1 MKKVRKKLSIGA
13 RVKRKSHAGGDGDLM
28 EGEVKTVTDA
38 EDAVSIHVDE
48 KTGHRYS
55 CNAATGQSN
64 WLSDDEEEDGAT
76 MEEQGERK
84 QKSMRRISFR
94 KIVDDDEDVFFQN
107 VETGETVWNTCQST
121 KKYKKKIQKK
131 YNKQKTK
138 KWETGNGCLCI

>member
-13 RVKRKSHAGGDGDLM
+13 RVKRKSHAGGGGDLM
-28 EGEVKTVTDA
+28 EGEVKTVTEA

-55 CNAATGQSN
+55 CNAATGQSH
-64 WLSDDEEEDGAT
+64 WVSDDEEEEDGAT

-107 VETGETVWNTCQST
+107 VETGETVWNLP
-121 KKYKKKIQKK
+121 KY
-131 YNKQKTK
+131 
-138 KWETGNGCLCI
+138 GDVVF